1 MYFNKE
7 YTTTYDEYLE
17 ENTKPE
23 SDQAFGS
30 TNNDRNTGD
39 KKFLMDL
46 DANAFRKI

>member
-1 MYFNKE
+1 MYFSMEE

-30 TNNDRNTGD
+30 DY
-39 KKFLMDL
+39 
-46 DANAFRKI
+46 